1 MRGPCLGS
9 RVPYNL
15 RPRVGAWQRLDAY
28 GIFCRFQ
35 GAPLDLHTPHFYAA
49 RKRSL
54 DARLAALAAA
64 PPSRL
69 AEMVREAHEAY
80 YGQASAFVR
89 WAEDRYAVPLP
100 RTLTLTLTLIP
111 MLALSLLP
119 T

>member
-1 MRGPCLGS
+1 MRSLFGLLLHEQIFDR
-9 RVPYNL
+9 RVP
-15 RPRVGAWQRLDAY
+15 DAF
-28 GIFCRFQ
+28 FCRFQ

-100 RTLTLTLTLIP
+100 RTLTRTLTLTLIP
-111 MLALSLLP
+111 MLAPILLP
-119 T
+119 S